1 MNESDFANLY
11 IERILNEVGE
21 LTKIKLM
28 NETRIIFLEK
38 QLVELAAKV
47 ETLTAAQEKQSK
59 KVTRLREVD
68 TSSGTF

>member
-21 LTKIKLM
+21 LNKIKLM

-47 ETLTAAQEKQSK
+47 ETLTVAQEKQSK

-68 TSSGTF
+68 TSTF

>member
-28 NETRIIFLEK
+28 NETRIIYLEK
-38 QLVELAAKV
+38 QLIELAGKV
-47 ETLTAAQEKQSK
+47 ETLNAAHEKQGK

-68 TSSGTF
+68 ASSGTF